1 MSPDELAAVN
11 ARVRAVSDRIQPLL
25 EPHPGLA
32 RRNAHAHVWLGLK
45 VVFGEEWRERTSP
58 ASVYAFLAWMDAN
71 PNADYEEYA
80 GPREVLTAEER
91 GELF

>member
-1 MSPDELAAVN
+1 MES
-11 ARVRAVSDRIQPLL
+11 
-25 EPHPGLA
+25 HPGLA

-45 VVFGEEWRERTSP
+45 VVFGEEWRERTAP
-58 ASVYAFLAWMDAN
+58 ASVRAFLDWMDAN

-80 GPREVLTAEER
+80 GPRETLTAEER